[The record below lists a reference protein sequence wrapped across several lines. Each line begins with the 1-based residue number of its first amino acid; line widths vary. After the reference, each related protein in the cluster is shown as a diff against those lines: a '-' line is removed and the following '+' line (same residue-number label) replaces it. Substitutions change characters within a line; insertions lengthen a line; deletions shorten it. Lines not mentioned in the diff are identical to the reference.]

1 MKCPGSRIF
10 LQCPGSSFGEE
21 MTSFTKKSKR
31 NLIWLIGVLFFVIL
45 LLLIRVGWIAIVN
58 GEEYTEM
65 SLERQTRDTVIEA
78 ERGAIYD
85 TNGKELA
92 VSVTCYTVWARPKDV
107 NNGKDAED
115 AKANVENV
123 KKVLAK
129 QLDMSE
135 GQIGEAISKDQNL
148 VKLKK
153 GIDKETADAIRAA
166 KLRGIE
172 IVEDSKRSYPLGA
185 FASHLLG
192 TVSSDN
198 KGLSGL
204 ELQYNNYL
212 SGVAGREI
220 NYTDTA
226 GNRLSYGDST
236 YYAAENGYNLKT
248 TIDSVIQYYT
258 EDALKWTAK
267 KTKADRVMAI
277 VMDPKTGDILA
288 MGQTPD
294 FDLNNPSVPTSAKQ
308 KKKYDKLS
316 DKKKQEFIQKMWRN
330 SLICDVYEPG
340 STFKLITTAT
350 ALEEDAATLKSVY
363 YDNGAITIAGTTIH
377 CWRTGRPHGKETLAQ
392 AVSNSC
398 NPVFVK
404 LANKVGIEKF
414 YDHLDTFGI
423 TGTTGI
429 DFPGETTAILQSEE
443 TAGPVGLGT
452 IGFGQGIAVTPIQLI
467 TAISSFGNDGKMM
480 KPRLVKEITDSD
492 GKTVKTFET
501 EVVRQTVSK
510 ETADDMKK
518 IMQFVVDNGGA
529 GTVKID
535 GYKVGAKTG
544 TANKVKNG
552 KYIDQ
557 TYSSCIAMAPMDDP
571 KVAVLFIVDN
581 PKGIHYGGVVA
592 GPGTKRLL
600 KNLLNYENVSP
611 MKEDTKDGE
620 EKKVKVPDLVG
631 KNASECVELLASKD
645 LDYDCDK
652 KAAEESDFQVTGQYP
667 EPGTKVKKGTKIYL
681 YD

>member
-1 MKCPGSRIF
+1 MKCPDSRIIF
-10 LQCPGSSFGEE
+10 QRPGSSFGEK

-31 NLIWLIGVLFFVIL
+31 NLIWLLGVLFFLIIL
-45 LLLIRVGWIAIVN
+45 LLVRVGWIAIVN

-78 ERGAIYD
+78 ERGTIYD

-107 NNGKDAED
+107 NNGKDEAD
-115 AKANVENV
+115 AKENLENV
-123 KKVLAK
+123 TATLSKELG
-129 QLDMSE
+129 MSE
-135 GQIGEAISKDQNL
+135 KEVQTAVTKKQNL
-148 VKLKK
+148 VKLKR
-153 GIDKETADAIRAA
+153 GIDKDTADAIRAA
-166 KLRGIE
+166 GLRGIE
-172 IVEDSKRSYPLGA
+172 IVEDTKRSYPLGS
-185 FASHLLG
+185 FASHVLG

-204 ELQYNNYL
+204 ELQYNSYL
-212 SGVAGREI
+212 SGIAGREI

-226 GNRLSYGDST
+226 GNRLSYGEST
-236 YYAAENGYNLKT
+236 YYEAEDGYNLIT

-258 EDALKWTAK
+258 EDAIKWTAK
-267 KTKADRVMAI
+267 KTKADRVLAI
-277 VMDPKTGDILA
+277 VMDPKTGDIKA
-288 MGQTPD
+288 MAQTPD
-294 FDLNNPSVPTSAKQ
+294 FDLNDPNTPTSKKSKAKFE
-308 KKKYDKLS
+308 KLT
-316 DKKKQEFIQKMWRN
+316 DEKKQAYIQKMWRN

-340 STFKLITTAT
+340 STFKLLTTAT
-350 ALEEDAATLKSVY
+350 ALEEDAADLDSVY

-377 CWRTGRPHGKETLAQ
+377 CWRTGRPHGKETLPE

-404 LANKVGIEKF
+404 LANKVGIKKF

-467 TAISSFGNDGKMM
+467 TAIASFGNDGKMM

-492 GKTVKTFET
+492 GETVKSFDN

-510 ETADDMKK
+510 ETADDMRK

-552 KYIDQ
+552 KYVDQ
-557 TYSSCIAMAPMDDP
+557 TYSSCVAMAPMDDP
-571 KVAVLFIVDN
+571 KVVVLLIVDN
-581 PKGIHYGGVVA
+581 PKGVHYGGVVA

-600 KNLLNYENVSP
+600 RNLLNYENVSP
-611 MKEDTKDGE
+611 IQEEVDEDAD
-620 EKKVKVPDLVG
+620 KKVAVPELVG
-631 KNASECVELLASKD
+631 KNASECIELLGSKD
-645 LDYDCDK
+645 LKADYDA
-652 KAAEESDFQVTGQYP
+652 KAAAESDFVVTKQYP
-667 EPGTKVKKGTKIYL
+667 EPGTKVKKGTKVYL
-681 YD
+681 YN

>member
-1 MKCPGSRIF
+1 
-10 LQCPGSSFGEE
+10 

-31 NLIWLIGVLFFVIL
+31 NLIWLLGVLFFLIIL
-45 LLLIRVGWIAIVN
+45 LLVRVGWIAIVN

-78 ERGAIYD
+78 ERGTIYD

-107 NNGKDAED
+107 NNGKDEAD
-115 AKANVENV
+115 AKENLENV
-123 KKVLAK
+123 TATLSKELG
-129 QLDMSE
+129 MSE
-135 GQIGEAISKDQNL
+135 KEVRTAVTKKQNL
-148 VKLKK
+148 VKLKR
-153 GIDKETADAIRAA
+153 GIDKDTADAIRAA
-166 KLRGIE
+166 ELRGIE
-172 IVEDSKRSYPLGA
+172 IVEDTKRSYPLGS
-185 FASHLLG
+185 FASHVLG

-204 ELQYNNYL
+204 ELQYNSYL
-212 SGVAGREI
+212 SGIAGREI

-226 GNRLSYGDST
+226 GNRLSYGEST
-236 YYAAENGYNLKT
+236 YYEAEDGYNLIT

-258 EDALKWTAK
+258 EDAIKWTAK
-267 KTKADRVMAI
+267 KTKADRVLAI
-277 VMDPKTGDILA
+277 VMDPKTGDIKA
-288 MGQTPD
+288 MAQTPD
-294 FDLNNPSVPTSAKQ
+294 FDLNDPNTPTSKKSKAKFE
-308 KKKYDKLS
+308 KLT
-316 DKKKQEFIQKMWRN
+316 DEKKQAYIQKMWRN

-340 STFKLITTAT
+340 STFKLLTTAT
-350 ALEEDAATLKSVY
+350 ALEEDAADLDSVY

-377 CWRTGRPHGKETLAQ
+377 CWRTGRPHGKETLPE

-404 LANKVGIEKF
+404 LANKVGIKKF

-467 TAISSFGNDGKMM
+467 TAIASFGNDGKMM

-492 GKTVKTFET
+492 GETVKSFDN

-510 ETADDMKK
+510 ETADDMRK

-552 KYIDQ
+552 KYVDQ
-557 TYSSCIAMAPMDDP
+557 TYSSCVAMAPMDDP
-571 KVAVLFIVDN
+571 KVAVLLIVDN
-581 PKGIHYGGVVA
+581 PKGVHYGGVVA

-600 KNLLNYENVSP
+600 RNLLNYENVSP
-611 MKEDTKDGE
+611 IQEEVDEDAD
-620 EKKVKVPDLVG
+620 KKVAVPELVG
-631 KNASECVELLASKD
+631 KNASECIELLGSKD
-645 LDYDCDK
+645 LKADYDA
-652 KAAEESDFQVTGQYP
+652 KAAAESDFVVTKQYP
-667 EPGTKVKKGTKIYL
+667 EPGTKVKKGTKVYL
-681 YD
+681 YN

>member
-1 MKCPGSRIF
+1 
-10 LQCPGSSFGEE
+10 

-31 NLIWLIGVLFFVIL
+31 NLIWLLGVLFFLIIL
-45 LLLIRVGWIAIVN
+45 LLVRVGWIAIVN

-78 ERGAIYD
+78 ERGTIYD

-107 NNGKDAED
+107 NNGKDEAD
-115 AKANVENV
+115 AKENLENV
-123 KKVLAK
+123 TATLSKELG
-129 QLDMSE
+129 MSE
-135 GQIGEAISKDQNL
+135 KEVRTAVTKKQNL
-148 VKLKK
+148 VKLKR
-153 GIDKETADAIRAA
+153 GIDKDTADAIRAA
-166 KLRGIE
+166 GLRGIE
-172 IVEDSKRSYPLGA
+172 IVEDTKRSYPLGS
-185 FASHLLG
+185 FASHVLG

-204 ELQYNNYL
+204 ELQYNSYL
-212 SGVAGREI
+212 SGIAGREI

-226 GNRLSYGDST
+226 GNRLSYGEST
-236 YYAAENGYNLKT
+236 YYEAEDGYNLIT

-258 EDALKWTAK
+258 EDAIKWTAK
-267 KTKADRVMAI
+267 KTKADRVLAI
-277 VMDPKTGDILA
+277 VMDPKTGDIKA
-288 MGQTPD
+288 MAQTPD
-294 FDLNNPSVPTSAKQ
+294 FDLNDPNTPTSKKSKAKFE
-308 KKKYDKLS
+308 KLT
-316 DKKKQEFIQKMWRN
+316 DEKKQAYIQKMWRN

-340 STFKLITTAT
+340 STFKLLTTAT
-350 ALEEDAATLKSVY
+350 ALEEDAADLDSVY

-377 CWRTGRPHGKETLAQ
+377 CWRTGRPHGKETLPE

-404 LANKVGIEKF
+404 LANKVGIKKF

-467 TAISSFGNDGKMM
+467 TAIASFGNDGKMM

-492 GKTVKTFET
+492 GETVKSFGN

-510 ETADDMKK
+510 ETADDMRK

-552 KYIDQ
+552 KYVDQ
-557 TYSSCIAMAPMDDP
+557 TYSSCVAMAPMDDP
-571 KVAVLFIVDN
+571 KVVVLLIVDN
-581 PKGIHYGGVVA
+581 PKGVHYGGVVA

-600 KNLLNYENVSP
+600 RNLLNYENVSP
-611 MKEDTKDGE
+611 IQEEVDEDAD
-620 EKKVKVPDLVG
+620 KKVAVPELVG
-631 KNASECVELLASKD
+631 KNASECIELLGSKD
-645 LDYDCDK
+645 LKADYDA
-652 KAAEESDFQVTGQYP
+652 KAAAESDFVVTKQYP
-667 EPGTKVKKGTKIYL
+667 EPGTKVKKGTKVYL
-681 YD
+681 YN

>member
-1 MKCPGSRIF
+1 MNS
-10 LQCPGSSFGEE
+10 L
-21 MTSFTKKSKR
+21 TKKSKR
-31 NLIWLIGVLFFVIL
+31 NLIWLIGVLFFLIL
-45 LLLIRVGWIAIVN
+45 LLLVRVGWIAIVN

-85 TNGKELA
+85 TNGNELA
-92 VSVTCYTVWARPKDV
+92 VSVTCYTIWARPADV
-107 NNGKDAED
+107 NNGKDEED
-115 AKANVENV
+115 AQENVEKV
-123 KKVLAK
+123 KKTLSK
-129 QLDMSE
+129 QLGMSE
-135 GQIGEAISKDQNL
+135 EEVGEAISKKQNL
-148 VKLKK
+148 IKLKK
-153 GIDKETADAIRAA
+153 GVSKDTADAIREAD
-166 KLRGIE
+166 LRGIE
-172 IVEDSKRSYPLGA
+172 IVEDSKRSYPLGD
-185 FASHLLG
+185 FAAHLLG

-204 ELQYNNYL
+204 ELQYNSYL

-226 GNRLSYGDST
+226 GNRLSYGEST
-236 YYAAENGYNLKT
+236 YYEAENGYNLIT
-248 TIDSVIQYYT
+248 TLDSVIQYYT
-258 EDALKWTAK
+258 EDAIKWTAK

-277 VMDPKTGDILA
+277 VMDPKTGDVLA
-288 MGQTPD
+288 MAQTPD
-294 FDLNNPSVPTSAKQ
+294 FDLNNPNTPTSAKAKAKFEKMNSKQ
-308 KKKYDKLS
+308 
-316 DKKKQEFIQKMWRN
+316 KQEYIQKMWRN

-340 STFKLITTAT
+340 STFKLLTTAT
-350 ALEEDAATLKSVY
+350 ALEEDAATLKSTY

-377 CWRTGRPHGKETLAQ
+377 CWRTGRPHGRETLAE

-452 IGFGQGIAVTPIQLI
+452 IGFGQGIAVTPIQLL

-492 GKTVKTFET
+492 GKTVKTFDK

-510 ETADDMKK
+510 ETADDMRK

-557 TYSSCIAMAPMDDP
+557 TYSSCVAMAPMEDP
-571 KVAVLFIVDN
+571 KVAVLLIVDN
-581 PKGIHYGGVVA
+581 PKGVHYGGVVA

-600 KNLLNYENVSP
+600 KNLLNYKNVSP
-611 MKEDTKDGE
+611 VIEEDDDKDNKEVE
-620 EKKVKVPDLVG
+620 VPDLVG
-631 KNASECVELLASKD
+631 KNASECIELLASKD
-645 LDYDCDK
+645 LRADYDA
-652 KAAEESDFQVTGQYP
+652 KAAAKSDFQVTKQYP
-667 EPGTKVKKGTKIYL
+667 EPGTKVKKETKIYL

>member
-1 MKCPGSRIF
+1 M
-10 LQCPGSSFGEE
+10 
-21 MTSFTKKSKR
+21 
-31 NLIWLIGVLFFVIL
+31 
-45 LLLIRVGWIAIVN
+45 
-58 GEEYTEM
+58 
-65 SLERQTRDTVIEA
+65 
-78 ERGAIYD
+78 
-85 TNGKELA
+85 
-92 VSVTCYTVWARPKDV
+92 
-107 NNGKDAED
+107 NNGKDEED
-115 AKANVENV
+115 AQENVEKV
-123 KKVLAK
+123 KKTLSK
-129 QLDMSE
+129 QLGMSE
-135 GQIGEAISKDQNL
+135 EEVGEAISKKQNL
-148 VKLKK
+148 IKLKK
-153 GIDKETADAIRAA
+153 GVSKDTADAIREAD
-166 KLRGIE
+166 LRGIE
-172 IVEDSKRSYPLGA
+172 IVEDSKRSYPLGD
-185 FASHLLG
+185 FAAHLLG

-204 ELQYNNYL
+204 ELQYNSYL

-226 GNRLSYGDST
+226 GNRLSYGEST
-236 YYAAENGYNLKT
+236 YYEAENGYNLIT
-248 TIDSVIQYYT
+248 TLDSVIQYYT
-258 EDALKWTAK
+258 EDAIKWTAK

-277 VMDPKTGDILA
+277 VMDPKTGDVLA
-288 MGQTPD
+288 MAQTPD
-294 FDLNNPSVPTSAKQ
+294 FDLNNPNTPTSAKAKAKFEKMNSKQ
-308 KKKYDKLS
+308 
-316 DKKKQEFIQKMWRN
+316 KQEYIQKMWRN

-340 STFKLITTAT
+340 STFKLLTTAT
-350 ALEEDAATLKSVY
+350 ALEEDAATLKSTY

-377 CWRTGRPHGKETLAQ
+377 CWRTGRPHGRETLAE

-429 DFPGETTAILQSEE
+429 DFPGETTAILQPEE

-452 IGFGQGIAVTPIQLI
+452 IGFGQGIAVTPIQLL

-492 GKTVKTFET
+492 GKTVKTFDK

-510 ETADDMKK
+510 ETADDMRK

-557 TYSSCIAMAPMDDP
+557 TYSSCVAMAPMEDP
-571 KVAVLFIVDN
+571 KVAVLLIVDN
-581 PKGIHYGGVVA
+581 PKGVHYGGVVA

-600 KNLLNYENVSP
+600 KNLLNYKNVSP
-611 MKEDTKDGE
+611 VIEEDDDKDNKEVE
-620 EKKVKVPDLVG
+620 VPDLVG
-631 KNASECVELLASKD
+631 KNASECIELLASKD
-645 LDYDCDK
+645 LRADYDA
-652 KAAEESDFQVTGQYP
+652 KAAAKSDFQVTKQYP
-667 EPGTKVKKGTKIYL
+667 EPGTKVKKETKIYL